1 MCCDVNR
8 TGPRFQ
14 PAMRYGPVPLQAW
27 FAFYVL
33 RGGTGAGGAD
43 ERRFV
48 PEAPPGAGIAGSML
62 KVRRLAL
69 LAFGCI
75 AVGN

>member
-1 MCCDVNR
+1 ML
-8 TGPRFQ
+8 
-14 PAMRYGPVPLQAW
+14 LQAW

-75 AVGN
+75 AVDNLGMSSPDLSHTQYCP